1 MDGAFATLDDGS
13 KVRLKRLQRV
23 PSAPPASAPT
33 RPDGL
38 TAPED
43 DTKEPRV
50 LAKKKVAR
58 ARRVVEQRE
67 GVAFDF
73 GKKALRE
80 RLPAVG
86 LVSDRYGAIR
96 I

>member
-1 MDGAFATLDDGS
+1 MRS
-13 KVRLKRLQRV
+13 
-23 PSAPPASAPT
+23 
-33 RPDGL
+33 
-38 TAPED
+38 D

-96 I
+96 IWIFRKNKIFIFHLEKFLYLFKWNFFFSKKIIF